1 MTASE
6 IYLLRRLDLLRVR
19 VRSAVAARREEDP
32 QADDRFR
39 GLYITDEDADRLFD
53 ERVPLSSDLDDV
65 DHDRLVLEAWA
76 DDREAEAEVIR
87 LRSLVRS
94 FSLIPINV
102 EILLAALGPDLDPR
116 LERAYGYLHDDVTR
130 RRASVGLAI
139 ELCAADPFDPTARA
153 RFGPL
158 APLVA
163 DHLLEV
169 EETERPFLTRALRV
183 PDSVTSFLLGDD
195 GIDPQI
201 EHLLTSAMHSTGFD
215 VSQMVRALRSG
226 IRLFYVRDRVGA
238 AALSFAASGAAAGG
252 LPVVALDLDRLGAG
266 DDVEAIASAASRQ
279 ARLTG
284 AALVVGP
291 IEALGDRSAQAVRTF
306 SETGGVVVLIGSRT
320 WDPLWSRTPPVVLD
334 APDIPNLFADRLPF
348 RLTPEQADRAR
359 LAAQHEATS
368 QGVEATLSH
377 LAAGARAQ
385 NAGGLER
392 LALRISPGCGW
403 DDLVLP
409 AAVLEQLHELVA
421 RVRYRDQVLSGWGL
435 RRGSAKGQGVT
446 ALFSGDSGTGKTLA
460 AEVIAGALG
469 LDLYVVDLATVV
481 DKYIGE
487 TEKNLDRIFREA
499 DRVNGVL
506 LFDEADAIFGK
517 RSDVQDARDRYAN
530 VEVAYLLQRMERFDG
545 IAILTT
551 NLRANI
557 DEAFLRRLDSLTDF
571 PVPTEEMRRLLW
583 ERHLPES
590 MPRDDTVDVTFL
602 SRSFELSG
610 GNIRNIA
617 LGAAFLAAAEQAP
630 LSMAALIKATA
641 REYRKLGRL
650 TVENEFGPYHS
661 LLTMPGGMHAQLR

>member
-1 MTASE
+1 MTTASE
-6 IYLLRRLDLLRVR
+6 IYLLRRLDLLRARVR
-19 VRSAVAARREEDP
+19 VVVAGRRADDP
-32 QADDRFR
+32 EADDRFR
-39 GLYITDEDADRLFD
+39 GLYITDDEAARVLDDRPPFCA
-53 ERVPLSSDLDDV
+53 DLDEV
-65 DHDRLVLEAWA
+65 DRERLLLEAWA
-76 DDREAEAEVIR
+76 DDREADGETVR
-87 LRSLVRS
+87 LRAVARS
-94 FSLIPINV
+94 FGLLPLDV
-102 EILLAALGPDLDPR
+102 EILLAAIGPDLDPR
-116 LERAYGYLHDDVTR
+116 LERAFGYLHDDVTR

-139 ELCAADPFDPTARA
+139 ELCGADPFDPTARA
-153 RFGPL
+153 RYGPL

-169 EETERPFLTRALRV
+169 EEFERPFLTRALRV
-183 PDSVTSFLLGDD
+183 PDPVASFLLGDD
-195 GIDPQI
+195 ATDPVI
-201 EHLLTSAMHSTGFD
+201 EHLITVTSRMTTFD
-215 VSQMVRALRSG
+215 TSELVRALRSG

-238 AALSFAASGAAAGG
+238 AALSFAAAGAAAGG
-252 LPVVALDLDRLGAG
+252 LPVLALDLDRLAAS
-266 DDVEAIASAASRQ
+266 DDVAIIAAAASRQ
-279 ARLTG
+279 ARLSG
-284 AALVVGP
+284 SALIVGP
-291 IEALGDRSAQAVRTF
+291 VEVLGERNAQAVRSF
-306 SETGGVVVLIGSRT
+306 SETGGVAILIGSRT
-320 WDPLWSRTPPVVLD
+320 WDPLWSRTPPVVVD
-334 APDIPNLFADRLPF
+334 APDIPQLFAERLPF

-359 LAAQHEATS
+359 EAAHHQAVSE
-368 QGVEATLSH
+368 GVETTLEH

-392 LALRISPGCGW
+392 LSLRISPRSGW

-409 AAVLEQLHELVA
+409 DAVLQQLHELVA
-421 RVRYRDQVLSGWGL
+421 RVRYRDQVLTGWGL
-435 RRGSAKGQGVT
+435 KRGSAKGQGVT

-460 AEVIAGALG
+460 AEVLAGALG

-557 DEAFLRRLDSLTDF
+557 DDAFLRRIDTLVDF

-590 MPRDDTVDVTFL
+590 MPRDDTVDVAFL
-602 SRSFELSG
+602 ARAFDLSG

-617 LGAAFLAAAEQAP
+617 LAAAFLSAADHAA
-630 LSMAALIKATA
+630 LSMASLIKATA

-650 TVENEFGPYHS
+650 TVEHEFGQYHS
-661 LLTMPGGMHAQLR
+661 LLTM